1 MLGERTFRLSERQ
14 VHACRH
20 CPDKNITR
28 RDMEDLRPLDGR
40 TVLIE
45 MMIHHHVI
53 TCYTCGKPNM
63 PDMGEP
69 MFGFWYGQKPAL
81 LYVALES
88 ELT

>member
-1 MLGERTFRLSERQ
+1 MLGQRVFRLSERQ

-20 CPDKNITR
+20 CPNKNITVN
-28 RDMEDLRPLDGR
+28 DVKELTPLDGR
-40 TVLIE
+40 TVFIE
-45 MMIHHHVI
+45 TTITCHVI
-53 TCYTCGKPNM
+53 TCKTCGKPNM